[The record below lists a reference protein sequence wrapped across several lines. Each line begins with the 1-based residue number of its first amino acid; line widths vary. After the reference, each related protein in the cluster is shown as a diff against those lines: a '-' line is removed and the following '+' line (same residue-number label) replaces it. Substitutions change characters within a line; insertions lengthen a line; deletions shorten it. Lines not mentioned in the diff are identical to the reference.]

1 MPFLKTWREKIS
13 ALARDFFKTRTKTK
27 KFWRDFFKIPARL
40 SGDFR
45 LEICYSSFV
54 YNLSYGVSFAPCKD
68 RKTAF
73 VRFFLVFLA
82 FPGLLDNFALK

>member
-27 KFWRDFFKIPARL
+27 KFWRDFFKIAARL

-45 LEICYSSFV
+45 LEICCSSFV
-54 YNLSYGVSFAPCKD
+54 YNLSYGVSFVPCKELWF
-68 RKTAF
+68 RM
-73 VRFFLVFLA
+73 R
-82 FPGLLDNFALK
+82 LDKRSF